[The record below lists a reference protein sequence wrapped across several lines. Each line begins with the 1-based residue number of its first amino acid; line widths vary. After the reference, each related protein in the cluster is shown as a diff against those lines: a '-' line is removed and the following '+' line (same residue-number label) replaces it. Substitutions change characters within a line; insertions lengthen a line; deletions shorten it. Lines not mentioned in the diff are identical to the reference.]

1 MPYVNVKITREGV
14 TREQKQQLV
23 AGITQLLVDIL
34 GKRPDRTHIVIEEID
49 LENWGFDGK
58 LTDELRKREQQQA

>member
-1 MPYVNVKITREGV
+1 MPCVNVKITREGV
-14 TREQKQQLV
+14 TREQKQLLV
-23 AGITQLLVDIL
+23 AGITSLLADIL

-58 LTDELRKREQQQA
+58 LSDELGKQERQA